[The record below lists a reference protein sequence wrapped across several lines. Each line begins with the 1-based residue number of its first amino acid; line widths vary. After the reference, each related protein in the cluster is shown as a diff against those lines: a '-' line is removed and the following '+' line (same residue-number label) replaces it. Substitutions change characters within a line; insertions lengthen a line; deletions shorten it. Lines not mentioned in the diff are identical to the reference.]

1 MGDRTTVNITVRRR
15 DVPLVERLMEYSA
28 EETWDEGTG
37 ACLIW
42 HDVNYGGGDVW
53 EALVAARI
61 PFHGWHGEG
70 GCFCARLYAYPGCGD
85 LADCAA
91 LGGEGLAP
99 AVECDPET
107 GEPHAE
113 QIAAARAWAKAQA
126 QAVAIFEQGD
136 KWTVSYGSTPVSKV
150 GI

>member
-53 EALVAARI
+53 EALVSARI
-61 PFHGWHGEG
+61 PFTGWHGEG
-70 GCFCARLYAYPGCGD
+70 GSYAARLYAYPGDTPDERGE

-99 AVECDPET
+99 AVECDPKT
-107 GEPHAE
+107 GEPYSE
-113 QIAAARAWAKAQA
+113 QVAAAKAWARNHAK
-126 QAVAIFEQGD
+126 VLAIFE
-136 KWTVSYGSTPVSKV
+136 KA
-150 GI
+150 